1 MPHGSI
7 LYNTWSTDDGKDR
20 AWFLLRKTLE
30 QARLKYDLSLDG
42 AVDIDRGNAQYMIT
56 FRNDHLK
63 MGFSVSF
70 FDITRFGPS
79 HLIDTLARP
88 TLNDFVD
95 ALDKQ
100 ARDTDMGLSQWGRD
114 PVDVAWYLLRRV
126 IEMADRRSD
135 FKLTGRLSVESHR
148 IQLLFEAYGL
158 RSDFYLD
165 KEVLTEGMINPADI
179 AQEYGDKIC
188 RDFQKNLNEKSDYI
202 MEGIGKEKQAYG
214 LRKKAR
220 EIEAAKRAADE
231 SKRSFVITDVMSVS
245 KYIHFSCNEAL
256 VEPIKKYG
264 VVRPDP
270 SKYDDI
276 SWYIRVNALYDF
288 TSVLNVLRAIE
299 AADDCVHA
307 YLRATCR
314 KTDLVAWWPLDE
326 KSGPNV
332 PVVQDIYFDSHAD
345 AVLVMGKMKAQIKEF
360 GWVSVGDLYSLAGLR
375 ATFQDEWYGWD
386 TLFGSH
392 ILYVPDQGYRIQSRD
407 PKQLS

>member
-7 LYNTWSTDDGKDR
+7 LYNTWSTDDGRDR

-135 FKLTGRLSVESHR
+135 F
-148 IQLLFEAYGL
+148 
-158 RSDFYLD
+158 
-165 KEVLTEGMINPADI
+165 
-179 AQEYGDKIC
+179 
-188 RDFQKNLNEKSDYI
+188 
-202 MEGIGKEKQAYG
+202 
-214 LRKKAR
+214 
-220 EIEAAKRAADE
+220 
-231 SKRSFVITDVMSVS
+231 
-245 KYIHFSCNEAL
+245 
-256 VEPIKKYG
+256 
-264 VVRPDP
+264 
-270 SKYDDI
+270 
-276 SWYIRVNALYDF
+276 
-288 TSVLNVLRAIE
+288 
-299 AADDCVHA
+299 
-307 YLRATCR
+307 
-314 KTDLVAWWPLDE
+314 
-326 KSGPNV
+326 
-332 PVVQDIYFDSHAD
+332 
-345 AVLVMGKMKAQIKEF
+345 
-360 GWVSVGDLYSLAGLR
+360 
-375 ATFQDEWYGWD
+375 
-386 TLFGSH
+386 
-392 ILYVPDQGYRIQSRD
+392 
-407 PKQLS
+407 